1 MTFKRPEHIKS
12 SIYQEASNYDIR
24 TLINGSNLPE
34 DSKYYGH
41 LWKRGWVND
50 VDIWANRWDK
60 SFALTKNISRG
71 HVFTGSSDWK
81 NYSVTAKLIFRLASS
96 GGLIVRSQGLKR
108 YYSLELTSQNKLMIN
123 KMEYELKTLKEVD
136 FKLEPFREYEF
147 KFEADSNK
155 LRGFIDNKLMIETED
170 KSDSFRQGM
179 IGFIVENGSIQSDEI
194 SIS

>member
-1 MTFKRPEHIKS
+1 
-12 SIYQEASNYDIR
+12 
-24 TLINGSNLPE
+24 
-34 DSKYYGH
+34 
-41 LWKRGWVND
+41 
-50 VDIWANRWDK
+50 
-60 SFALTKNISRG
+60 
-71 HVFTGSSDWK
+71 
-81 NYSVTAKLIFRLASS
+81 
-96 GGLIVRSQGLKR
+96 
-108 YYSLELTSQNKLMIN
+108 MIN